1 MHKISTS
8 LGLSSYLFL
17 FSLFQQEL
25 ECAVE
30 RYATQ
35 LQELRSQLSS
45 KPAQPMA
52 SQNTDC
58 ALGEKVD
65 NFLQDLECVIRD
77 IIDTVKENDAM
88 VASLA
93 KER

>member
-1 MHKISTS
+1 M
-8 LGLSSYLFL
+8 
-17 FSLFQQEL
+17 
-25 ECAVE
+25 E

-65 NFLQDLECVIRD
+65 NFLQDLEHVIRD

-88 VASLA
+88 VASIA
-93 KER
+93 KERYDIRSRSKCV